1 MAATEREIVLDTS
14 VLVKWYAGGEE
25 PHRREALA
33 LLDRFVG
40 GKLEIHCP
48 ELVLYEMGN
57 VLGKRAHDPEG
68 AFRSFLDLPLKIHR
82 PGPGMLLRALAI
94 MAHKGGSF
102 YDTIFVALSDDLGI
116 PLVTADRQQARR
128 SGGKTLLLEAFI
140 GRA

>member
-1 MAATEREIVLDTS
+1 MAATDHEIVVDTS
-14 VLVKWYAGGEE
+14 VLVKWYAGWEE
-25 PHRREALA
+25 PRRAEALA
-33 LLDRFVG
+33 LLDRFVAG
-40 GKLEIHCP
+40 DLEIHCP

-94 MAHKGGSF
+94 MARKGGSF
-102 YDTIFVALSDDLGI
+102 YDTIYGALSEDLGI

-128 SGGKTLLLEAFI
+128 SGGKSILLETFA
-140 GRA
+140 GRG

>member
-1 MAATEREIVLDTS
+1 MGATDHEIVLDTS
-14 VLVKWYAGGEE
+14 VLVKWYAGGDE
-25 PHRREALA
+25 PHRGEALV

-57 VLGKRAHDPEG
+57 VLGKRAYDPEG

-94 MAHKGGSF
+94 MASKGGSF
-102 YDTIFVALSDDLGI
+102 YDTIFGALSEDLGI
-116 PLVTADRQQARR
+116 PLVTADRQQARHS
-128 SGGKTLLLEAFI
+128 SGKSILLEAFA
-140 GRA
+140 GRG